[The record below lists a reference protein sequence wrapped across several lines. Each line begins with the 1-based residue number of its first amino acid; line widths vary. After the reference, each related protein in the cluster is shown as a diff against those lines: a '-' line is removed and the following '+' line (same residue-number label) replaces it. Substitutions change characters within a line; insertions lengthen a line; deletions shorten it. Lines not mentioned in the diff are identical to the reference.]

1 MSKHSARIVP
11 FSRLI
16 CSLILATA
24 CIGRRPS
31 APGPA
36 VVKDQTQAA
45 DDSDYVASCQHR
57 PGAPTRLYG
66 CAEWAH
72 GVEPLYVVNGQMLP
86 SDSVGPGRVAR
97 EAALA
102 TAMAGAFEILDVFQS
117 GDSLGAMKRYGA
129 DAARRG
135 VFVITTPQP
144 PPPAPAGYHIG
155 AAVTLPDSLSEI
167 MLRGRFRATVR
178 RTERNDREQQMLAAA
193 EQYYPDRETL
203 GAAGRNQNGRDV
215 TAAIDTAMS
224 GGGHV
229 GSARVAPRVPGTPA
243 DRWWTSDFDGTWVPF
258 AATGQAVQY
267 YLERLRDIAGGR
279 GQFRN
284 PGSGTFVYT
293 ASVDATHEGGAS
305 YVVRLRMTWGYSC
318 GSLCGMGFTQT
329 REVWFDAN
337 GAALRVTGDGRPL
350 VIVE

>member
-16 CSLILATA
+16 CSLILAAA

-36 VVKDQTQAA
+36 VVKDQSQAA

-57 PGAPTRLYG
+57 PGAPARLYG

-72 GVEPLYVVNGQMLP
+72 GVEPLYVLNGQMLP
-86 SDSVGPGRVAR
+86 SDSLGPGRVAR

-117 GDSLGAMKRYGA
+117 GDSLAAMKRYGA

-135 VFVITTPQP
+135 VFIITTPQP
-144 PPPAPAGYHIG
+144 PPQAPAGYHIG
-155 AAVTLPDSLSEI
+155 TAVTLPDSLSEV
-167 MLRGRFRATVR
+167 MLRGRFHATVR
-178 RTERNDREQQMLAAA
+178 RTERNDRERQMLAAA
-193 EQYYPDRETL
+193 EQYYPNRETL
-203 GAAGRNQNGRDV
+203 LAATSGQMGRDPTSV
-215 TAAIDTAMS
+215 VDTARL
-224 GGGHV
+224 GRGHV
-229 GSARVAPRVPGTPA
+229 DSTRVTPRVPGTPA
-243 DRWWTSDFDGTWVPF
+243 DRWWTYDFDGTWVPF

-267 YLERLRDIAGGR
+267 YLERLRDVAAGR

-284 PGSGTFVYT
+284 PGSGTFDYA
-293 ASVDATHEGGAS
+293 ASVDPTHEGGAS
-305 YVVRLRMTWGYSC
+305 YVVRLRMSWQYSC

-337 GAALRVTGDGRPL
+337 GAVLRLTGDGRPH

>member
-1 MSKHSARIVP
+1 MKASAP

-16 CSLILATA
+16 VPLLLAAA
-24 CIGRRPS
+24 CIGRKPT

-36 VVKDQTQAA
+36 VVKDQSQAA

-57 PGAPTRLYG
+57 PGAPARLYG

-72 GVEPLYVVNGQMLP
+72 GVEPLYVLNGQMLP

-117 GDSLGAMKRYGA
+117 GDSLAAMKRYGA

-135 VFVITTPQP
+135 VFILTTPQP
-144 PPPAPAGYHIG
+144 PPQAPAGYHIG
-155 AAVTLPDSLSEI
+155 TAVTLPDSLSEV
-167 MLRGRFRATVR
+167 MLRGRFHATVR
-178 RTERNDREQQMLAAA
+178 RTERNDRERQMLAAA

-203 GAAGRNQNGRDV
+203 LASFGGRKWRDRMAV
-215 TAAIDTAMS
+215 MDTATWS
-224 GGGHV
+224 RGHV
-229 GSARVAPRVPGTPA
+229 DSNRVAARLPGTPA
-243 DRWWTSDFDGTWVPF
+243 DWWWTDDFDGTWLPF
-258 AATGQAVQY
+258 AVSGQAVQY
-267 YLERLRDIAGGR
+267 YLERLRDIAAGR

-284 PGSGTFVYT
+284 PGSGTFDYA
-293 ASVDATHEGGAS
+293 ASVEATHEGGAS
-305 YVVRLRMTWGYSC
+305 YVVRLRMTWDYSC
-318 GSLCGMGFTQT
+318 GSVCGMGFTHT

-337 GAALRVTGDGRPL
+337 GAVLRLT
-350 VIVE
+350 